1 MNVLGSAAIV
11 QSTDR
16 AGAVS
21 RFAAIFG
28 APSLHEF
35 QIDGRDLSV
44 SVFPGVSVLAGP
56 APALEALTGLARAS
70 VRVSIEAASVN
81 THLPVRDNQV
91 RSADFLDAEHFPSIT
106 FASTAVRDE
115 AGRYFVD
122 GDLTIRGTTRPV
134 TLDLDVNG
142 FFADTVGATRVSFS
156 ATTWRRCCSPA
167 PVAPRTSGVPAG
179 SGI

>member
-28 APSLHEF
+28 APPLHEF

-56 APALEALTGLARAS
+56 APALEAHRSCPCVGARVHRSGLGEHAPSRARQSGSFRRFSRRRALS
-70 VRVSIEAASVN
+70 
-81 THLPVRDNQV
+81 
-91 RSADFLDAEHFPSIT
+91 EHHI
-106 FASTAVRDE
+106 R
-115 AGRYFVD
+115 VD
-122 GDLTIRGTTRPV
+122 GCP
-134 TLDLDVNG
+134 
-142 FFADTVGATRVSFS
+142 
-156 ATTWRRCCSPA
+156 
-167 PVAPRTSGVPAG
+167 
-179 SGI
+179 

>member
-28 APSLHEF
+28 APPLHEF

-56 APALEALTGLARAS
+56 ASALETPTGTCSSSSRTPARRGDRRRTCRRRQSGPLASWLRRRA
-70 VRVSIEAASVN
+70 AANS
-81 THLPVRDNQV
+81 
-91 RSADFLDAEHFPSIT
+91 
-106 FASTAVRDE
+106 
-115 AGRYFVD
+115 
-122 GDLTIRGTTRPV
+122 
-134 TLDLDVNG
+134 
-142 FFADTVGATRVSFS
+142 
-156 ATTWRRCCSPA
+156 
-167 PVAPRTSGVPAG
+167 
-179 SGI
+179 

>member
-28 APSLHEF
+28 APPLNEF

-56 APALEALTGLARAS
+56 APALEALTGLRAT
-70 VRVSIEAASVN
+70 V
-81 THLPVRDNQV
+81 
-91 RSADFLDAEHFPSIT
+91 
-106 FASTAVRDE
+106 
-115 AGRYFVD
+115 FV
-122 GDLTIRGTTRPV
+122 GL
-134 TLDLDVNG
+134 
-142 FFADTVGATRVSFS
+142 ATWS
-156 ATTWRRCCSPA
+156 
-167 PVAPRTSGVPAG
+167 
-179 SGI
+179 

>member
-16 AGAVS
+16 AGAVG

-28 APSLHEF
+28 APPLHEF

-56 APALEALTGLARAS
+56 ASALEALAGLRATVFVGSLSEAEAELRAGGWTTEGALGGGASLLARDPDGNL
-70 VRVSIEAASVN
+70 IE
-81 THLPVRDNQV
+81 
-91 RSADFLDAEHFPSIT
+91 
-106 FASTAVRDE
+106 
-115 AGRYFVD
+115 FVEN
-122 GDLTIRGTTRPV
+122 P
-134 TLDLDVNG
+134 
-142 FFADTVGATRVSFS
+142 A
-156 ATTWRRCCSPA
+156 RRRNRHPLHHRRTA
-167 PVAPRTSGVPAG
+167 PVAPRASGVPAA